1 MTAVFVS
8 NVFLSPGGYRQRQRY
23 FVVQGGPWSSG
34 NWALSGTHTSYLR
47 HRQLPTNHCVQVC
60 QIKQKSCP
68 SQSWNSHSLIWIIM
82 KVKFKHALSTYERI
96 KIHPLFYHF
105 YLANVSRL
113 ITEFTPMW
121 KCITLSTLWKIKSTY
136 LPQKPWWKK
145 IQLLRFKE

>member
-47 HRQLPTNHCVQVC
+47 HRQLPTNHCVQVG

-113 ITEFTPMW
+113 ITEF
-121 KCITLSTLWKIKSTY
+121 KHTLKNKKHMDAY